1 MPVQER
7 VYRFVCLLLL
17 LLGPLSPLFA
27 QEAATTPEEI
37 WRQIEAAPRRGL
49 LYEIKD
55 GEHTAYIF
63 GTIHVGTPEFYPL
76 NLPVTRALTTAKY
89 LAVEADILDAAA
101 VTKHVT
107 ELAMYPGSSS
117 LDRHVP
123 PALLRR
129 IVPLLEKYNFP
140 EEEAMRLKPWML
152 AMTLSVLEAARAG
165 YHPNWSVEVYLL
177 AFARGQQKPVVEL
190 EGLAQQFRIFN
201 DLTPERQLAFL
212 EDTLRSLEEGEA
224 RKEISALV
232 DAWTK
237 ADAAGLE
244 NEWKRLQRDRSASE
258 KFIADRLLGGRNSS
272 MAARVDE
279 YLRSGETYFVA
290 MGVLH
295 LVGEGNVIE
304 LLKRRGYRIREL

>member
-1 MPVQER
+1 MPIQKN
-7 VYRFVCLLLL
+7 VYRFICLFLL
-17 LLGPLSPLFA
+17 LLGPLSPLCA
-27 QEAATTPEEI
+27 NETAPTPEEI
-37 WRQIEAAPRRGL
+37 WRQIEAAPKRGL

-55 GEHTAYIF
+55 GDNTAYLF
-63 GTIHVGTPEFYPL
+63 GTIHVGRPDFYPL

-101 VTKHVT
+101 VAKHVT
-107 ELAMYPGSSS
+107 ELAMYPASSS

-152 AMTLSVLEAARAG
+152 AMTLSVLEAAHAG
-165 YHPNWSVEVYLL
+165 YHPNWSAEVYLL
-177 AFARGQQKPVVEL
+177 AFAKGQQKPVVEL
-190 EGLAQQFRIFN
+190 EGLAQQFKIFD
-201 DLTPERQLAFL
+201 DLTRERQLAFL
-212 EDTLRSLEEGEA
+212 EDTLRSLERGEA
-224 RKEISALV
+224 REEISTLV

-244 NEWKRLQRDRSASE
+244 DEWKRLQRGQSASE
-258 KFIADRLLGGRNSS
+258 KFITDKLLGGRNPS

-290 MGVLH
+290 VGVLH
-295 LVGEGNVIE
+295 LVGEKNVIE
-304 LLKRRGYRIREL
+304 LLKRRGYQVREL